1 MLALC
6 KKTKK
11 NCFSVLPLLICIK
24 LDNSHH
30 SIAIM
35 NDPIQARVSNGIYA
49 PVPKP
54 KTTQRRKQPQS
65 ISADSLDLLLLYI
78 LMSLPVL
85 FTTFMIKMSAGD
97 SRLLMEF
104 HNLPVSQCHVHT
116 ANYTI
121 TPQVFNTTLMYFP
134 AELNM
139 PVMVHSTSNT
149 PDEHLEISAATFTIP
164 TKMEVEFRC
173 PDGPPKY
180 KRGECEYMVGET
192 LAKYQELQQ
201 LTVFPCY
208 VKDGKVVGTKY
219 DYDEYLMPAYNQFTV
234 CNYVIYTIITGIA
247 CILTGL
253 VYVAAPMRHMEN
265 E

>member
-1 MLALC
+1 
-6 KKTKK
+6 
-11 NCFSVLPLLICIK
+11 
-24 LDNSHH
+24 
-30 SIAIM
+30 M

-54 KTTQRRKQPQS
+54 KTTQRRNQPQS
-65 ISADSLDLLLLYI
+65 ISADSLELSIYAIMMSVPILLTAFIIRML
-78 LMSLPVL
+78 
-85 FTTFMIKMSAGD
+85 TGD
-97 SRLLMEF
+97 SRLLMEY

-121 TPQVFNTTLMYFP
+121 TPQVFNSTLMYFP

-149 PDEHLEISAATFTIP
+149 PGEHLEISAATITIP
-164 TKMEVEFRC
+164 SKMEVEFRC
-173 PDGPPKY
+173 PEGPPKY

-208 VKDGKVVGTKY
+208 VKDGKVVGTKF
-219 DYDEYLMPAYNQFTV
+219 DYDEYIMPAYKIV
-234 CNYVIYTIITGIA
+234 ISCNMVIYAIFTYIA
-247 CILTGL
+247 SILTCL
-253 VYVAAPMRHMEN
+253 VYVAAPMRYMEN